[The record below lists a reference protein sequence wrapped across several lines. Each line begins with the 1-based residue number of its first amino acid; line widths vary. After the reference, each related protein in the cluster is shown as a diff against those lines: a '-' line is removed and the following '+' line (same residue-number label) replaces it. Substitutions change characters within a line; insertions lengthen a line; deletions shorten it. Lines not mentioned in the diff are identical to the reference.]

1 MRQRIAIIG
10 AGVIG
15 LLTARELLRR
25 GHRVLLVD
33 KAQPARAASW
43 AGGGIVSPLYPWRYG
58 AAVSALAAGAQEAH
72 ARLSAELLAD
82 TGIDPEYT
90 PCGLL
95 MLAPADVAQALAWC
109 AAHGR
114 SAEHCDAARL
124 QQLQPGVRARDA
136 LWMSAIGNVRN
147 PRLLRA
153 LLAWVGAHPAAELAW
168 QAGVSLRAEEGGA
181 VLQVNG
187 RVVDCDAIVVAAG
200 AWSAALLAPFGVE
213 LPVIP
218 VRGQML
224 LFAPRPGLLQRIVLH
239 DGRYLIPRR
248 DGRIVA
254 GSTLEFT
261 GFDDGTTAQ
270 ARESLFASAVTMMP
284 ALADVPLESQWAGL
298 RPGAPSGIP
307 YIDRLPGTRVYVNAG
322 HFRNG
327 LVLAPAAVAIGV
339 AQVVGET
346 PLVDAAPYAI
356 GAMRGA
362 DYV

>member
-15 LLTARELLRR
+15 LLTARELLHR
-25 GHRVLLVD
+25 GHRVVLVD
-33 KAQPARAASW
+33 RAQPARAASW

-58 AAVSALAAGAQEAH
+58 EAVSALAAGAQEAH
-72 ARLSAELLAD
+72 ARLSTELLAE

-95 MLAPADVAQALAWC
+95 MLAPADVAQALSWC
-109 AAHGR
+109 EAHGR
-114 SAEHCDAARL
+114 NVERCDVTRVA
-124 QQLQPGVRARDA
+124 QLQPGLSGRDA
-136 LWMSAIGNVRN
+136 LWMPAIGNVRN

-153 LLAWVGAHPAAELAW
+153 LLAMVGAHPGAELTW
-168 QAGVSLRAEEGGA
+168 QADVALLAEEGGA
-181 VLQVNG
+181 VLRVNG
-187 RVVDCDAIVVAAG
+187 RAVDCDAIVVAAG
-200 AWSAALLAPFGVE
+200 AWSASLLAPFGID

-224 LFAPRPGLLQRIVLH
+224 LFAPSPGLLQRIVLH
-239 DGRYLIPRR
+239 EGRYLIPRR

-261 GFDDGTTAQ
+261 GFDDSTTVQ
-270 ARESLFASAVTMMP
+270 ARESLFASATAMMP
-284 ALADVPLESQWAGL
+284 ALANVPLEAQWAGL

-307 YIDRLPGTRVYVNAG
+307 YIDRVPGTRVYVNAG

-327 LVLAPAAVAIGV
+327 LVLAPAAAAVGV
-339 AQVVGET
+339 AQLLGES
-346 PLVDAAPYAI
+346 PPVDAAPYAI
-356 GAMRGA
+356 TAPRGQ
-362 DYV
+362 DLV